1 MARITA
7 KGKTNHLFY
16 FQIKMCLFYRCPEQ
30 PQLSRKVM
38 VDASFLYSKGAVIGE
53 ALTKRPCI

>member
-7 KGKTNHLFY
+7 KGKTNHLFI
-16 FQIKMCLFYRCPEQ
+16 FKLECVSFYRCPEQ

-38 VDASFLYSKGAVIGE
+38 VDASFLYGKGAVIGE
-53 ALTKRPCI
+53 ALKKDSI